1 MLVLTM
7 SNTNCL
13 EITHGGEKLVIFFED
28 KTKVGIKA
36 DKSFDIKRVKLETTK
51 AE

>member
-1 MLVLTM
+1 MLVLTV
-7 SNTNCL
+7 SDSNCL

-28 KTKVGIKA
+28 KVKVGVKA
-36 DKSFDIKRVKLETTK
+36 DKSFDIKRVKLEKSK

>member
-1 MLVLTM
+1 MLVLTV
-7 SNTNCL
+7 SDSTCL
-13 EITHGGEKLVIFFED
+13 EITHNGEKLVLFFED

-36 DKSFDIKRVKLETTK
+36 SKEFDVKRVKLEKSK